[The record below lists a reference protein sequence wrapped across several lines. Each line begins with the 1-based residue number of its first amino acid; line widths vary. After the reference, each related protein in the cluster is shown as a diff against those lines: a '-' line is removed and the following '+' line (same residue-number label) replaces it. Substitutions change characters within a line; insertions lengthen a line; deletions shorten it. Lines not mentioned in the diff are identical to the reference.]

1 MAAEA
6 DMRRVPQFVVLG
18 LASWALVGG
27 RGALAA
33 QESPSAAAFGLLT
46 SLVGH
51 WKGVFRGTDIALTY
65 TLTAN
70 SSALMEE
77 SRPKSEPV
85 MITMFTVD
93 GDHLIATHYCSARNQ
108 PHMKTEAITQRPT
121 RQLTFTLE
129 RVTGMRTPDDW
140 HNTGLVI
147 ILEDKDHL
155 TQEWT
160 YQVKGETGKNVF
172 HFTRE
177 PDGVGS

>member
-1 MAAEA
+1 
-6 DMRRVPQFVVLG
+6 MRRVPYFVVLG
-18 LASWALVGG
+18 FAASASVGG
-27 RGALAA
+27 RGRLVA
-33 QESPSAAAFGLLT
+33 QESPSAAAFGHLA

-51 WKGVFRGTDIALTY
+51 WKGVFQGTDITLTY

-70 SSALMEE
+70 GSALMEE

-93 GDHLIATHYCSARNQ
+93 GDHLRATHYCSARNQ
-108 PHMKTEAITQRPT
+108 PQMKTEAITATSAPR
-121 RQLTFTLE
+121 LTFTLD

-140 HNTGLVI
+140 HNTGLVM
-147 ILEDKDHL
+147 ILEDREHL

-160 YQVKGETGKNVF
+160 YHFKGKAGKNVF

-177 PDGVGS
+177 HSGGDE

>member
-1 MAAEA
+1 
-6 DMRRVPQFVVLG
+6 MRKVPHFVVLG
-18 LASWALVGG
+18 FAASISVGG
-27 RGALAA
+27 WGTLVA
-33 QESPSAAAFGLLT
+33 QESPSAAAFGNLT

-51 WKGVFRGTDIALTY
+51 WKGVFRGTHIALTY

-70 SSALMEE
+70 GSALMEE
-77 SRPKSEPV
+77 ARPQSEPA

-93 GDHLIATHYCSARNQ
+93 GDRLLATHYCSTKNQ
-108 PHMKTEAITQRPT
+108 PNMKTEPITGLPR

-160 YQVKGETGKNVF
+160 YQVKGETGKSVF

-177 PDGVGS
+177 HPRGD